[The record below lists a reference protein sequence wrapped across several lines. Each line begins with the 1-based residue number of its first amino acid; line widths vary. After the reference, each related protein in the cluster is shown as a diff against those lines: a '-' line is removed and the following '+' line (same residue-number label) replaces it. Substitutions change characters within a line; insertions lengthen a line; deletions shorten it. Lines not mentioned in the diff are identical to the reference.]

1 MILISM
7 GATGENKD
15 SMERIEIHREWS
27 PLVIKQILANK
38 RWSFVG
44 VGLNVSEYTL

>member
-1 MILISM
+1 M

-27 PLVIKQILANK
+27 PLVIKQFLAK
-38 RWSFVG
+38 QKVVLCWG
-44 VGLNVSEYTL
+44 WLKCE